1 MTRGLVPSIACLT
14 SGWLALIV
22 AAPILPIPIAG
33 ALYAIGSF
41 ICHQRPE
48 RSFHLF
54 AAQLPVCARCTG
66 IYAGAA
72 LGASAASLSARLR
85 ARAMSASARALLLA
99 GAVPT
104 AVTLVLEW
112 TGVWAGSNAARATAG
127 VPLGVACALVVV
139 QAAATLHYGGCAP
152 RRPIANSRPP
162 TPI

>member
-1 MTRGLVPSIACLT
+1 VLVPLLALLA

-22 AAPILPIPIAG
+22 AAPILPVPIAG

-72 LGASAASLSARLR
+72 LGASGAALSARLR
-85 ARAMSASARALLLA
+85 AQATSSSARVLLLA
-99 GAVPT
+99 GGVPT
-104 AVTLVLEW
+104 AVTLALEW
-112 TGVWAGSNAARATAG
+112 SGLWTGSNAARAAASL
-127 VPLGVACALVVV
+127 PLGVAAALVVV

-162 TPI
+162 THI

>member
-1 MTRGLVPSIACLT
+1 VLVPLLALLAA
-14 SGWLALIV
+14 GWLGLIV
-22 AAPILPIPIAG
+22 AAPMLPIPMAG

-48 RSFHLF
+48 RSFHLV

-72 LGASAASLSARLR
+72 FGASVAAISTRVRTLA
-85 ARAMSASARALLLA
+85 ADASPRALLVA

-104 AVTLVLEW
+104 VLTLALEW
-112 TGVWAGSNAARATAG
+112 SGLWTGSNAARAAAG
-127 VPLGVACALVVV
+127 LPLGIASALVVV

-152 RRPIANSRPP
+152 RRPIASSRPP
-162 TPI
+162 THI

>member
-1 MTRGLVPSIACLT
+1 VPLFALLA

-22 AAPILPIPIAG
+22 AAPVLPVPIAG
-33 ALYAIGSF
+33 TIYAIGSV

-54 AAQLPVCARCTG
+54 ALQLPVCARCTG

-72 LGASAASLSARLR
+72 MGTSGAALSARIR
-85 ARAMSASARALLLA
+85 AYAASAPARAILFA

-104 AVTLVLEW
+104 SLTLALEW
-112 TGVWAGSNAARATAG
+112 SGLWSGSNAARAAASL
-127 VPLGVACALVVV
+127 PLGVVAALVVV
-139 QAAATLHYGGCAP
+139 QAAATVHYGGCAP

-162 TPI
+162 THI